1 MQTSSHIP
9 WPLPEHSG
17 KKNMA
22 QRRAEMFNFT
32 AGDRSAFTETILGG
46 SVRKEER

>member
-9 WPLPEHSG
+9 LPLPKYSG
-17 KKNMA
+17 EKNVA
-22 QRRAEMFNFT
+22 QRRTEMFNFI

-46 SVRKEER
+46 CVRK